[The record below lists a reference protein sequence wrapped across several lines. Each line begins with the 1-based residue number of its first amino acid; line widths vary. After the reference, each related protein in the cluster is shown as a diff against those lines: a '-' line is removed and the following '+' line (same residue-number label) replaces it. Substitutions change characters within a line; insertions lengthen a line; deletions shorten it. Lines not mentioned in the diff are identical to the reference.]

1 MLLIPREIQMTAN
14 RFIGALAR
22 YKLMASERM
31 LSSRLHLHQ
40 PVSDKLARWS
50 CLALVA
56 VAFALLVQPAV
67 ALEVAFKPVADGV
80 YAYIGDT
87 GARTVGN
94 EGLNANLGL
103 VLTEQGAVLIDSG
116 ATFQSARKIHDAV
129 KKVTAKPIRWVI
141 NTGGQDHRWLG
152 NGYFKEQGAEI
163 IAHANAAPDMQ
174 ARGGDQL
181 AGLKGTLNEKAD
193 GTVPTLP
200 TRFVKG
206 NDVRLELGG
215 SVFEL
220 KYRGGAHTPGDML
233 VWLPQKNV
241 LFSGDVVF
249 VDRLLGV
256 LPASN
261 TKNWLATFSV
271 IEALHPKVIVPGH
284 GRVTNLPTARADTQA
299 YLTALRAHMQ
309 KAVDQGIDIGAA
321 GKTFDGKPF
330 MRLQNAAE
338 LMPGNASRTYL
349 EIERE

>member
-1 MLLIPREIQMTAN
+1 MCSMRFYRRPIYGNRIYILAMLLIPRVFQMTAN

-116 ATFQSARKIHDAV
+116 ATYQSARKIHDAV

-152 NGYFKEQGAEI
+152 NGYFKKQDTENKTQT
-163 IAHANAAPDMQ
+163 NTAPDMQ
-174 ARGGDQL
+174 ARGGGRR
-181 AGLKGTLNEKAD
+181 AGG
-193 GTVPTLP
+193 
-200 TRFVKG
+200 
-206 NDVRLELGG
+206 
-215 SVFEL
+215 
-220 KYRGGAHTPGDML
+220 GGAGD
-233 VWLPQKNV
+233 
-241 LFSGDVVF
+241 GGAGGA
-249 VDRLLGV
+249 R
-256 LPASN
+256 
-261 TKNWLATFSV
+261 
-271 IEALHPKVIVPGH
+271 
-284 GRVTNLPTARADTQA
+284 PT
-299 YLTALRAHMQ
+299 
-309 KAVDQGIDIGAA
+309 
-321 GKTFDGKPF
+321 
-330 MRLQNAAE
+330 
-338 LMPGNASRTYL
+338 
-349 EIERE
+349 